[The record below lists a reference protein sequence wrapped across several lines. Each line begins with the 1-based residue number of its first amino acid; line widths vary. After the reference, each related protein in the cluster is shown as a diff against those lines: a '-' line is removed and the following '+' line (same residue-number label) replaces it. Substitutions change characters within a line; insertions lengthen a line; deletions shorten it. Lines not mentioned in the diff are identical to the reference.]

1 VGDWFEGAPM
11 IAIEIISPGNSAEEI
26 QRKREAYLEEG
37 AAEAWIVY
45 PSTRVMDVFRKD
57 GSYVRVSDVYDCA
70 LAGVLVDLRKILP
83 AA

>member
-1 VGDWFEGAPM
+1 M

-37 AAEAWIVY
+37 VAEVWIVY
-45 PSTRVMDVFRKD
+45 PVSRVMDVFRKD
-57 GSYVRVSDVYDCA
+57 SSYVRVTDIYDCA
-70 LAGVLVDLRKILP
+70 LIGVHVDLRKILP